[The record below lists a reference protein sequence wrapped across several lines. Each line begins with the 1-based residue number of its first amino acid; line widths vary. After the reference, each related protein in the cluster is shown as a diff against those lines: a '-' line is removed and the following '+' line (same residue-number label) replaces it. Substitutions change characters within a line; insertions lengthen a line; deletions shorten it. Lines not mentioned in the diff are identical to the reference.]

1 MEDESAVREGQTRRD
16 CVKYGGAVI
25 AGGLLA
31 GCTGGSGSGTGANG
45 STGSDSSNTTTSG
58 GETAGSSD
66 SESENA
72 TSGGGE
78 SSYSVTMAP
87 MGDVAFES
95 VPERWACYKEGY
107 GEMGIA
113 LGMGD
118 GLAGIDR
125 PSEGLA
131 VLKELYYDELPG
143 FSLDTDSMANIRA
156 NGESIDKEIFYEVD
170 ADLHLMDPNLP
181 AIYFDWKEGDVEEIG
196 ENVAPFFG
204 NFIRRKRDESWGEPY
219 EFYTLY
225 EAFEKVAKVFKR
237 EERYEAFAALHE
249 EFRKKVRSRL
259 PPERERPKIG
269 LLNGGSDPSKGKFY
283 AIDPTA
289 KGYEMKHYRDVG
301 VRNAFAGVDT
311 GENGMID
318 YETLLEVDPKQIF
331 IHWGVLNSDEEFR
344 NQYFEP
350 MKQDSVGQQ
359 LTAVQN
365 DRVFKGG
372 TGEQGPITNLFQTEL
387 LAQQQYSEAFPTDEK
402 LFDRQRVA
410 DIVKG
415 NQ

>member
-1 MEDESAVREGQTRRD
+1 MNDKRTSATRRRFIEA
-16 CVKYGGAVI
+16 GFGTAV
-25 AGGLLA
+25 AGVLA
-31 GCTGGSGSGTGANG
+31 GCTGSSGGPGDEDGGSGSDGDGGN
-45 STGSDSSNTTTSG
+45 DSTSG
-58 GETAGSSD
+58 GSSGN
-66 SESENA
+66 SSANTSTGEES
-72 TSGGGE
+72 GDG
-78 SSYSVTMAP
+78 SYSVTMAP

-113 LGMGD
+113 LGVGD

-131 VLKELYYDELPG
+131 VLTELYYDELPG
-143 FSLDTDSMANIRA
+143 FSLDTDSMTNIRA
-156 NGESIDKEIFYEVD
+156 NGESIDKEIFYEVG

-181 AIYFDWKEGDVEEIG
+181 VVYFDWKEGDTEEIG
-196 ENVAPFFG
+196 QNVAPFFG
-204 NFIRRKRDESWGEPY
+204 NFIRRERDESWGEPY
-219 EFYTLY
+219 ESYTLY

-249 EFRKKVRSRL
+249 EFRKEVRSRL
-259 PPERERPKIG
+259 PPEKERPKIG

-318 YETLLEVDPKQIF
+318 YETLLATDPKQIF

-344 NQYFEP
+344 KQYLEP

-387 LAQQQYSEAFPTDEK
+387 LAQQQYPETFPTDEE

-410 DIVKG
+410 DIVNG
-415 NQ
+415 DL

>member
-1 MEDESAVREGQTRRD
+1 MSDERASATRRRFIET
-16 CVKYGGAVI
+16 GLGTAV
-25 AGGLLA
+25 AGVLA
-31 GCTGGSGSGTGANG
+31 GCTGSSGGDGSSSGGDGGNG
-45 STGSDSSNTTTSG
+45 STGGNGD
-58 GETAGSSD
+58 GSSA
-66 SESENA
+66 NA
-72 TSGGGE
+72 TSGSGGN
-78 SSYSVTMAP
+78 SYSVTMAP
-87 MGDVAFES
+87 MGRVEFES

-143 FSLDTDSMANIRA
+143 FSLDTGLMTNIRA
-156 NGESIDKEIFYEVD
+156 DGENIDKEIFYEVN

-181 AIYFDWKEGDVEEIG
+181 IAYFDWQEKDVEEISQ
-196 ENVAPFFG
+196 NVAPFFG
-204 NFIRRKRDESWGEPY
+204 NFIRRERDAEWGEPY
-219 EFYTLY
+219 KSYTLY

-237 EERYEAFAALHE
+237 EERYESFAALHE
-249 EFRKKVRSRL
+249 EFRQEVSSRL
-259 PPERERPKIG
+259 PAEKERPAIG
-269 LLNGGSDPSKGKFY
+269 LLNGGSDPSKGEFY
-283 AIDPTA
+283 VMDPTA

-301 VRNAFAGVDT
+301 VRDTFAGVKT
-311 GENGMID
+311 GENGLTD
-318 YETLLEVDPKQIF
+318 YETVLEADPEQLF
-331 IHWGVLNSDEEFR
+331 IHWGVLESDEEFR
-344 NQYFEP
+344 EQYVEP

-372 TGEQGPITNLFQTEL
+372 TGEQGPITALFQTEQ
-387 LAQQQYSEAFPTDEK
+387 LAQQQYPDAFPADEQ

-410 DIVKG
+410 DIINEG
-415 NQ
+415 S